1 MMVRER
7 PDGSGPQAGGIVAK
21 VDQLMALCTRLEPA
35 LLRSADRAAKLV
47 QAVVEGVVG

>member
-21 VDQLMALCTRLEPA
+21 VDQLMALCDQLEAA
-35 LLRSADRAAKLV
+35 LLRASDRAQKLV
-47 QAVVEGVVG
+47 GAVVEGVVG